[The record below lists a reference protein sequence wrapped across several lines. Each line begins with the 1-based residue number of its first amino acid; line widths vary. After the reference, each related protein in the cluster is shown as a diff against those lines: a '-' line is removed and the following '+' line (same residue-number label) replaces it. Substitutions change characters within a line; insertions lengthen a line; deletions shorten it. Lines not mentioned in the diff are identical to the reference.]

1 MLVTFSLYYN
11 KTNKMYMNADST
23 MNVLEFLNESVAFG
37 FLPSSKSYLPQTT
50 HHFPK
55 PFTFVTNTHLNPI
68 T

>member
-1 MLVTFSLYYN
+1 
-11 KTNKMYMNADST
+11 MYMNADST
-23 MNVLEFLNESVAFG
+23 MNVWEFLNESVAFG